1 MVINKGF
8 VCGDLRVYSQF
19 LVTFLNKDLTDPKG
33 MFRKVCFQ
41 FPLEFLIMFDLFRE
55 NAC

>member
-1 MVINKGF
+1 MVTNKGF